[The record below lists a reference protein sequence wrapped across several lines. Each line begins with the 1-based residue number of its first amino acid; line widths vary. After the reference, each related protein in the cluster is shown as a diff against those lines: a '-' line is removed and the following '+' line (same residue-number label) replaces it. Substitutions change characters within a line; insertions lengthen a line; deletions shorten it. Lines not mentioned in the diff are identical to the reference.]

1 MTKLNTDNRLDQY
14 TVFNRHQAIEH
25 WISENEKTDYFGKA
39 DQSIRFQNLRERL
52 QSDIITEVLLL
63 K

>member
-1 MTKLNTDNRLDQY
+1 M
-14 TVFNRHQAIEH
+14 FNRHQAIEH

-52 QSDIITEVLLL
+52 QSDIITEALLL